1 MLWLR
6 KRQDDQLIYGNQ
18 NSGDYIRNE
27 MVSYSDYMQFIE
39 QTPLTDNLEK
49 DIQWKAFQ
57 LVDIFLRCMIIYKWM
72 VIPTEKSK
80 LKFFRSFS
88 NPSKM
93 REYISFSDLLPSK
106 QINELPT
113 NIHEN
118 LMQTFDEVLNDFS
131 KEYKYVIKEYNRNY
145 FFKRNECFLDANKYV
160 SFILHGGLWSALRV
174 HPKEF
179 NILGVII
186 EDTKI
191 INILDFI
198 YTPIWSINEFQG
210 FEEEIKDK
218 PEFLKKSIIQSI
230 EYYTNIQKLY
240 FEKLNT
246 EEYLK
251 QKCYFFEE
259 CESDIKEQF
268 LSLLQNFNFVVIKN
282 NCPEF
287 QDYCFILLKTRILK
301 YENNILQAT
310 EKNSWGSYY
319 SGSFIHDKNLEL
331 QKHINQI
338 SSYFMKL
345 FDLKKNKDLNDKE
358 SYSPTYNGYKNLS
371 KDTIVPR
378 LTELKIS
385 RKAGSL

>member
-1 MLWLR
+1 MIEIWVS
-6 KRQDDQLIYGNQ
+6 II
-18 NSGDYIRNE
+18 SG
-27 MVSYSDYMQFIE
+27 V
-39 QTPLTDNLEK
+39 LT
-49 DIQWKAFQ
+49 
-57 LVDIFLRCMIIYKWM
+57 LV
-72 VIPTEKSK
+72 
-80 LKFFRSFS
+80 
-88 NPSKM
+88 
-93 REYISFSDLLPSK
+93 
-106 QINELPT
+106 
-113 NIHEN
+113 
-118 LMQTFDEVLNDFS
+118 
-131 KEYKYVIKEYNRNY
+131 
-145 FFKRNECFLDANKYV
+145 
-160 SFILHGGLWSALRV
+160 
-174 HPKEF
+174 
-179 NILGVII
+179 GVII
-186 EDTKI
+186 TNSASNRQIEHKLEVSQAITDTKLENLTQEVRRHTDFAMKI
-191 INILDFI
+191 PVIESRLD
-198 YTPIWSINEFQG
+198 N
-210 FEEEIKDK
+210 
-218 PEFLKKSIIQSI
+218 
-230 EYYTNIQKLY
+230 
-240 FEKLNT
+240 
-246 EEYLK
+246 
-251 QKCYFFEE
+251 